1 MTANDC
7 KVNIYVYVHQT
18 QIVMAVKTNWPIP
31 DLEWTSREPEMLI
44 EIGSNNESM
53 IKSKHTKQ
61 PWLRSL
67 WSIVQMHTKTAT
79 SYVQKQPQTYPNQ
92 ASSHA

>member
-7 KVNIYVYVHQT
+7 KVNIYVNQT
-18 QIVMAVKTNWPIP
+18 QIVMAVKTNWPILN
-31 DLEWTSREPEMLI
+31 LEWTSRLPEIMI
-44 EIGSNNESM
+44 EIESKNESM

-61 PWLRSL
+61 PWLCSL
-67 WSIVQMHTKTAT
+67 WSNVQMHTKTST
-79 SYVQKQPQTYPNQ
+79 SYVQMQPQTYPNQ